1 MIYVPQ
7 LSSDCNCFIIIFDFA
22 NIFYMELKRT
32 FDILDNLM
40 RICPDKADM
49 LACKEKGS
57 WIKYSVKDY
66 IEMAT
71 FTSYGLL
78 AIGVQ
83 QGDLVVTISNN
94 RPEWNFMDMAL
105 SQAGI
110 VHVPV
115 YPTISED
122 DYAYILNNCEPK
134 LVIVSDKALYDK
146 IRPIAEKVASVMNV
160 YTYNEI
166 ENAKNWKEILHL
178 GMQQAEK
185 FNSRLKQIRENI
197 SVGDLV
203 TLIYTSGTTGN
214 PKGVMLS
221 HNNIM
226 SNVLSISMMFNFN
239 HTHRTLSFLPISH
252 VFERT
257 VNYYFQSVGIS
268 IYYAENLGTIADNL
282 KEVKPHIFITVPRL
296 LERTYDKIIS
306 KGRDLKGI
314 KKQLF
319 FWAVNLGMKYKIPD
333 GNSRFYKIKQKV
345 ADKLIFSKWREAL
358 GGHVELVVAGG
369 AALQARLATIFNAAG
384 IPVIEGYGM
393 TESSPVIAANR
404 LPSTG
409 DIRVGTVGP
418 AVPGVEVRIA
428 EDGEILCKGPN
439 VMLGYFKEPESTREV
454 IDSEGWLHTGD
465 IGIIVEDRYLKITDR
480 KKEMFK
486 LSSGKY
492 VAPQVI
498 ENKLKESIF
507 IEQAMVIGENQ
518 KFASAIISPDFNF
531 LHNWA
536 MRHKIDFRDNAE
548 LIRLPIVVTR
558 FQRVVNETNKLMG
571 QTEQIK
577 RFRLVQEEWS
587 PITGEL
593 SPTLKLK
600 RKFLAQRYERII
612 EDIFSVQKGD
622 AGE

>member
-7 LSSDCNCFIIIFDFA
+7 FGRESNRIIFIFDFPKLP
-22 NIFYMELKRT
+22 NMELKRT

-40 RICPDKADM
+40 QICPDKADM
-49 LACKEKGS
+49 LVSKEKSG
-57 WIKYSVKDY
+57 WIKHSVKEY
-66 IEMAT
+66 LEMAT

-78 AIGVQ
+78 ALGVQ
-83 QGDLVVTISNN
+83 KGDLVVTISNN

-110 VHVPV
+110 VHVPI

-134 LVIVSDKALYDK
+134 LVVVSDKSLYDRIK
-146 IRPIAEKVASVMNV
+146 PIADKVPSVKDV
-160 YTYNEI
+160 YSYNKI
-166 ENAKNWKEILHL
+166 ENVKNWTQILEL
-178 GMQQAEK
+178 GKQQEATY
-185 FNSRLKQIRENI
+185 SDTLKQIRNAI
-197 SVGDLV
+197 AVTDLV

-226 SNVLSISMMFNFN
+226 SNVRSISQIFSFN

-257 VNYYFQSVGIS
+257 INYYFQSVGIS
-268 IYYAENLGTIADNL
+268 IFYAENLGTIADNL
-282 KEVKPHIFITVPRL
+282 KEVKPHVFISVPRL
-296 LERTYDKIIS
+296 LERTYDKIIN

-314 KKQLF
+314 SKQLF
-319 FWAVNLGMKYKIPD
+319 FWAVNLGMKYRIPN
-333 GNSRFYKIKQKV
+333 GNSWLYKVRLKV

-358 GGHVELVVAGG
+358 GGKVELIVVGG

-393 TESSPVIAANR
+393 TEAAPVISANR
-404 LPSTG
+404 LPLTG
-409 DIRVGTVGP
+409 DLRVGTVGP
-418 AVPGVEVRIA
+418 PMPGVEVKIA

-439 VMLGYFKEPESTREV
+439 VMMGYYKEQEATREV
-454 IDSEGWLHTGD
+454 IDEEGWLHTGD
-465 IGIIVEDRYLKITDR
+465 IGIIVENRYLMVTDR

-492 VAPQVI
+492 IAPQVI

-536 MRHKIDFRDNAE
+536 MRHGIDFRDNAE
-548 LIRLPIVVTR
+548 LIQLPKVIAR
-558 FQRVVNETNKLMG
+558 FQRVVNEMNKILG

-577 RFRLVQEEWS
+577 RFRLVQEEWG
-587 PITGEL
+587 PNTGEL

-600 RKFLAQRYERII
+600 RKFLTRRYEKLI
-612 EDIFSVQKGD
+612 EDIFLMQKGD
-622 AGE
+622 NGD